1 MADIRKLVAKKRK
14 LNYKINRLHFL
25 RAKLKTLIIL
35 NRGNFGKNFFS
46 CIKNSFYFCL
56 LFISVICSFFNLA
69 LYHRI
74 KKI

>member
-1 MADIRKLVAKKRK
+1 MGDIRKLVAKKRK

-35 NRGNFGKNFFS
+35 NRGNLEKSFLVY
-46 CIKNSFYFCL
+46 IKNSFYFCL
-56 LFISVICSFFNLA
+56 LLISVICSFFNLA